1 MNLASTAPDQVVSD
15 LEWWLDRQWLM
26 TRAEICAQAA
36 EIGWKLDDGQLVTDY
51 DVQDPTVLGL
61 APDEK
66 TVSEFT
72 FALTDRAEDGDE
84 AAADHVKDRF
94 SEYATAGRSQWGKSP
109 LTRGRRPAI
118 RWDLG
123 ERGGIRIWQGSAVF
137 ATVMSP
143 DQVSTLKTL
152 NDW

>member
-1 MNLASTAPDQVVSD
+1 MTLTSTAPDQVISD
-15 LEWWLDRQWLM
+15 LEWWLGRKWPM
-26 TRAEICAQAA
+26 TRAEACAQAA

-72 FALTDRAEDGDE
+72 FELTDRATDDDQS
-84 AAADHVKDRF
+84 ATDLIKDRF
-94 SEYATAGRSQWGKSP
+94 SDYATAGRSQWGKSP
-109 LTRGRRPAI
+109 LLRARRPAI
-118 RWDLG
+118 RWDLA

-143 DQVSTLKTL
+143 DQVSMLKSL